1 MFIIV
6 LVLTLFLVPFVAVDV
21 TLYLDSK
28 RVTRLNSTRINRP
41 QVIIGDAEIKIR
53 DEDNLHER
61 GSNRG
66 WDGGGETEE
75 ACDAFTNDIFRGSLC
90 ETEEEETSE
99 EMTSSERFTT
109 EKEWPEE
116 SLLWWGRRRIVI
128 DGSFLRFWVFEDV
141 SFKGRRR
148 KLAFILA
155 QTQRPFMCC
164 LQLSTLRW
172 WIYSFFLRTQIHNY
186 FSYEIIC

>member
-75 ACDAFTNDIFRGSLC
+75 ACDAFTNDIFRGSLWWDGGRRNVGGNDVIGEVHDREGMARGIPFVVRKEKNSHWWIVLEVLGIWGC
-90 ETEEEETSE
+90 FVQREEEEVSFYTCTDAASFYVL
-99 EMTSSERFTT
+99 FTT
-109 EKEWPEE
+109 FNSEVMNILFF
-116 SLLWWGRRRIVI
+116 STYTNTQLL
-128 DGSFLRFWVFEDV
+128 
-141 SFKGRRR
+141 
-148 KLAFILA
+148 
-155 QTQRPFMCC
+155 
-164 LQLSTLRW
+164 
-172 WIYSFFLRTQIHNY
+172 
-186 FSYEIIC
+186 